1 MKKKSIE
8 LNDNDFW
15 RLDTD
20 LYNLIQ
26 KHFKISLND
35 DEKLFNWYCNI
46 RNKIE
51 KKIVKQLT
59 KGKKCL
65 Q

>member
-1 MKKKSIE
+1 MKEKLVE
-8 LNDNDFW
+8 LNNNDFW
-15 RLDTD
+15 KLDTD

-26 KHFKISLND
+26 KHFKISLNS
-35 DEKLFNWYCNI
+35 DEKLFNWYCDV

-59 KGKKCL
+59 KGK
-65 Q
+65 

>member
-1 MKKKSIE
+1 MKEKSIE
-8 LNDNDFW
+8 LNNNDFW
-15 RLDTD
+15 QLDTD

-35 DEKLFNWYCNI
+35 DKKLFNWYCNI
-46 RNKIE
+46 RSKIE

-59 KGKKCL
+59 KGK
-65 Q
+65 

>member
-1 MKKKSIE
+1 MKEKLIE

-59 KGKKCL
+59 KGK
-65 Q
+65 

>member
-1 MKKKSIE
+1 MKEKSIE

-59 KGKKCL
+59 KGKR
-65 Q
+65 

>member
-1 MKKKSIE
+1 MKEKSIE

-46 RNKIE
+46 RNKKE

-59 KGKKCL
+59 KGK
-65 Q
+65 

>member
-1 MKKKSIE
+1 MKEKSIE

-59 KGKKCL
+59 KGK
-65 Q
+65 

>member
-1 MKKKSIE
+1 MKEKSIE

-59 KGKKCL
+59 KGKK
-65 Q
+65 

>member
-1 MKKKSIE
+1 MKEKSIE
-8 LNDNDFW
+8 LNSNDFW
-15 RLDTD
+15 QLDTD

-26 KHFKISLND
+26 KHFKISLNS
-35 DEKLFNWYCNI
+35 DEKLFNWYCNV

-59 KGKKCL
+59 KGKK
-65 Q
+65 